1 MICAQWTPSYFHLTS
16 VIHTLCYCT
25 KIEVFMQ
32 TQANPYQDAIME
44 TMRQR
49 IRSLFLLEQ
58 ERSEKLVVFIRLG
71 IMALY
76 AVGGLGVRKEIPAH
90 SLQAILIAASIGT
103 ALSFVV
109 FFLLKKGLFTEKLK
123 YYTTTADIVI
133 FLTTLWQFGTFRTF
147 KSEAFLVL
155 FLWIAIAAMRFSV
168 KLTIYAG
175 TLASLGYMLLIVL
188 ALSLGTIHTGTV
200 TEHFTSEKV
209 SLGNLGLRVLFVT
222 ALFVVSAYIAKI
234 YEGLILRAAEKEIA
248 AEREV
253 QEKEKVKDTFSRYV
267 THQVAEKILQEGISM
282 SGERRRATVLF
293 CDIRNFTRMSE
304 HMEPEEVVSFL
315 NEYLTAMVD
324 VIFEYGGT
332 LDKFVGDEIMAV
344 FGAPVSTGRDEENAV
359 LAALRMKEQLRELNE
374 RRQKQGHAAIQFG
387 IGIHT
392 GEVVAGNI
400 GSDKRME
407 YTVIGQ
413 AVNIASRIEAL
424 NKHLAT
430 DILITQ
436 ETFDAVSSMIRAEKQ
451 PPVQVKGVEKPIQT
465 YLVRDLAKAG

>member
-1 MICAQWTPSYFHLTS
+1 
-16 VIHTLCYCT
+16 
-25 KIEVFMQ
+25 MQ

-58 ERSEKLVVFIRLG
+58 ERSEKLVVYIRLG

-103 ALSFVV
+103 AFSFVV

-188 ALSLGTIHTGTV
+188 ALSLGTIQTGTV

-374 RRQKQGHAAIQFG
+374 RRQKQGHAAIQDRKS
-387 IGIHT
+387 
-392 GEVVAGNI
+392 VV
-400 GSDKRME
+400 
-407 YTVIGQ
+407 
-413 AVNIASRIEAL
+413 
-424 NKHLAT
+424 
-430 DILITQ
+430 
-436 ETFDAVSSMIRAEKQ
+436 
-451 PPVQVKGVEKPIQT
+451 
-465 YLVRDLAKAG
+465 

>member
-1 MICAQWTPSYFHLTS
+1 
-16 VIHTLCYCT
+16 
-25 KIEVFMQ
+25 
-32 TQANPYQDAIME
+32 
-44 TMRQR
+44 
-49 IRSLFLLEQ
+49 
-58 ERSEKLVVFIRLG
+58 
-71 IMALY
+71 
-76 AVGGLGVRKEIPAH
+76 
-90 SLQAILIAASIGT
+90 
-103 ALSFVV
+103 
-109 FFLLKKGLFTEKLK
+109 
-123 YYTTTADIVI
+123 
-133 FLTTLWQFGTFRTF
+133 
-147 KSEAFLVL
+147 
-155 FLWIAIAAMRFSV
+155 MRFSV

-175 TLASLGYMLLIVL
+175 FLSTIGYMLLIVL
-188 ALSLGTIHTGTV
+188 ALSLGTIQTGTV

-315 NEYLTAMVD
+315 NEYLAMMVD

-359 LAALRMKEQLRELNE
+359 LCALCMKQKLGELND

-392 GEVVAGNI
+392 GDVVAGNI
-400 GSDKRME
+400 GSDRRME

-424 NKHLAT
+424 NKHLST

-436 ETFDAVSSMIRAEKQ
+436 ETFDAVSSIIQADKQ
-451 PPVQVKGVEKPIQT
+451 PRVRVKGVEKPIQT
-465 YLVRDLAKAG
+465 YLVRDLASAGSL

>member
-1 MICAQWTPSYFHLTS
+1 M
-16 VIHTLCYCT
+16 
-25 KIEVFMQ
+25 
-32 TQANPYQDAIME
+32 
-44 TMRQR
+44 
-49 IRSLFLLEQ
+49 
-58 ERSEKLVVFIRLG
+58 
-71 IMALY
+71 
-76 AVGGLGVRKEIPAH
+76 
-90 SLQAILIAASIGT
+90 
-103 ALSFVV
+103 
-109 FFLLKKGLFTEKLK
+109 
-123 YYTTTADIVI
+123 
-133 FLTTLWQFGTFRTF
+133 
-147 KSEAFLVL
+147 L

-188 ALSLGTIHTGTV
+188 ALSLGTIQTGTV

-234 YEGLILRAAEKEIA
+234 YEGLILRAAEREIA

-424 NKHLAT
+424 NKHLST